1 MTDLRQGLTGAA
13 EWTVTEAMTASH
25 LGSGLVPVFSTPM
38 LVALMEN
45 AAVNALES
53 HIEPEQ
59 TSVGTRIDV
68 EHLAATPVGVVVRAQ
83 AALIA
88 VEDRKLTF
96 AIEAWDNVELIGRAT
111 HERFLV
117 NRARFEAKAAQK
129 R

>member
-38 LVALMEN
+38 LIALMEN